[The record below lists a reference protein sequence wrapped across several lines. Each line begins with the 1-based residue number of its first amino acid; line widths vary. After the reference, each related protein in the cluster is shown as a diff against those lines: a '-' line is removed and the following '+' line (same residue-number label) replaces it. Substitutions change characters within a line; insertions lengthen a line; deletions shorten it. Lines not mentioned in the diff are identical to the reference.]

1 MILAI
6 DPGPDKSAYVQWD
19 GARVR
24 DAQWVE
30 NCVLRSILSKTLA
43 ERECEVA
50 IEMIAS
56 YGMAVGA
63 DVFRTCVEIG
73 RLVEVADR
81 NGVEPMLVFRKDVKL
96 HLCGTPRAKDAN
108 IRQALIDKH
117 GIVGTKKNPGPLFG
131 IKSHM
136 WAALA
141 VADTAWPI
149 AEKQHAEHQFDPVR
163 DGWVGADGRP

>member
-6 DPGPDKSAYVQWD
+6 DPGPDKSAYVAWD
-19 GARVR
+19 GIRVR
-24 DAQWVE
+24 DAQWIE
-30 NCVLRSILSKTLA
+30 NAVLRSILAKTFA
-43 ERECEVA
+43 EGECEVA

-81 NGVEPMLVFRKDVKL
+81 HGIEPLLVFRRDVKL
-96 HLCGTPRAKDAN
+96 HLCGSARAKDAN
-108 IRQALIDKH
+108 IRQALLDKH
-117 GIVGTKKNPGPLFG
+117 GVVGTKKNPGPLFG

-149 AEKQHAEHQFDPVR
+149 AEKIHAEHQSDPVA
-163 DGWVGADGRP
+163 DGWVGKDGCP